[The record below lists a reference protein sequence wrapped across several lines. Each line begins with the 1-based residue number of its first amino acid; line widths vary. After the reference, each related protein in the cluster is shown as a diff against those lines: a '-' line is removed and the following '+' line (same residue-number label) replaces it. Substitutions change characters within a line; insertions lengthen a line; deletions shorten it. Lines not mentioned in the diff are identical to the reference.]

1 MLNHIV
7 IMGRLTRD
15 PELRR
20 TGSGLPVAS
29 FSVAVDR
36 DFGKNENGEKETD
49 FIDCVAWRNTAEYVS
64 KYFTKGR
71 MIIVDGRLE
80 MRDWTDKDGNK
91 RTSAEIVVAN
101 AYFGDS
107 KRDNEGGSYGGNTYG
122 GNSYGGGNN
131 SYGGNTYG
139 NQGGYGGN
147 SYGQQQPSG
156 GFGGYAQSASAP
168 ASDFAMLED
177 DDAQLPF

>member
-49 FIDCVAWRNTAEYVS
+49 FIDCVAWRNTAEFVS
-64 KYFTKGR
+64 KYVTKGR
-71 MIIVDGRLE
+71 LVVVSGRLQI
-80 MRDWTDKDGNK
+80 RSWNDKDGNK
-91 RTSAEIVVAN
+91 RRTAEVVADN
-101 AYFGDS
+101 VYFADS
-107 KRDNEGGSYGGNTYG
+107 KRDGDSGSSYGGNAYG
-122 GNSYGGGNN
+122 GNSYAAPA
-131 SYGGNTYG
+131 
-139 NQGGYGGN
+139 
-147 SYGQQQPSG
+147 PS
-156 GFGGYAQSASAP
+156 FGGYSAPAAP
-168 ASDFAMLED
+168 ASDFAMLDD